1 MDILVIHINF
11 TLLYNDKKTFLH
23 LLPIGSSNYAKRR
36 KYEPNYSNFDY

>member
-11 TLLYNDKKTFLH
+11 TLLYNDKKTF
-23 LLPIGSSNYAKRR
+23 PIGSSNYAKRR